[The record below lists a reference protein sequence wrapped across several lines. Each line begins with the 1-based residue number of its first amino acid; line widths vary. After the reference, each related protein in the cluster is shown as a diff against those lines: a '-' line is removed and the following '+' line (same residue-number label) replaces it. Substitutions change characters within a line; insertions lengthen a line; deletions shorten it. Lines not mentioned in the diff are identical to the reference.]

1 MNSNLHKA
9 KKHKNDEFY
18 TRYEDIAKELQHYS
32 DQFKGKT
39 VLLNCDNPKYSQFW
53 QYFKDNFDTLELEK
67 LVATHYVE
75 SGNSCA
81 VELTTSGEVYTE
93 LQGSGDFRS
102 AEVVHYL
109 EQADIVVTNPPFS
122 LFREFVAQLL
132 EYDKRFLIIGSLNS
146 VTHKN
151 IWPYMQNYNM
161 WIGHNQGSMPFK
173 VPQGYEP
180 KSGYYVDEH
189 GQGWQVLGNTLWF
202 TNLGDVRRDME
213 LPLDC
218 KYDGN
223 EGDYPKYDNYDAIEV
238 SKVSNIPYDYDGIMG
253 VPITFLGK
261 HNPDQFD
268 IVGCSYE
275 YGRPEGWDSQVS
287 MSPVVGGKNIYKRVF
302 IQRV

>member
-75 SGNSCA
+75 SGNSYA

-93 LQGSGDFRS
+93 LQGNGDFRS
-102 AEVVHYL
+102 VEVVEYL
-109 EQADIVVTNPPFS
+109 KQADIVVTNPPFS
-122 LFREFVAQLL
+122 LFREFVAQLM

-173 VPQGYEP
+173 VPQGYEL

-189 GQGWQVLGNTLWF
+189 GQGWQILGNTLWF
-202 TNLGDVRRDME
+202 TNLGDVRRDIE
-213 LPLDC
+213 LPLVC
-218 KYDGN
+218 KYYGN

-238 SKVSNIPYDYDGIMG
+238 SKVANIPVDYYGIMG

-302 IQRV
+302 ICRV

>member
-75 SGNSCA
+75 SGNSYA
-81 VELTTSGEVYTE
+81 VELTTSGEVCTE
-93 LQGSGDFRS
+93 LQGNGDFRS
-102 AEVVHYL
+102 VEVVEYL
-109 EQADIVVTNPPFS
+109 KQADIVVTNPPFS
-122 LFREFVAQLL
+122 LFREFVAQLM

-173 VPQGYEP
+173 VPQGYEL

-189 GQGWQVLGNTLWF
+189 GQGWQILGNTLWF
-202 TNLGDVRRDME
+202 TNLGDVRRDIE
-213 LPLDC
+213 LPLVC
-218 KYDGN
+218 KYYGN

-238 SKVSNIPYDYDGIMG
+238 SKVANIPVDYYGIMG

-302 IQRV
+302 ICRV